1 MRKAAFVV
9 VSLSVLATVAH
20 AQTSP
25 CAGSEVPYDTV
36 LQRPA
41 PDLDLED
48 QDAVVIRNERQW
60 CEFWGWSKPCDTY
73 GIDFSNEV
81 ALAVYMPDW
90 ACDRA
95 DLTELCSAGGRHLRV
110 VVDVVASRPCLL
122 PVVIPPRWYVIE
134 VDKPVATAC
143 TEYIWTFN
151 VAGEPPY
158 TQTYGCE

>member
-9 VSLSVLATVAH
+9 VLLNVLVTVAH

-81 ALAVYMPDW
+81 ALAVYVPQGTCSMG
-90 ACDRA
+90 

-110 VVDVVASRPCLL
+110 VVDVVAYIPCL
-122 PVVIPPRWYVIE
+122 PVVIPPVWDVIE

-151 VAGEPPY
+151 YGGRPPY

>member
-1 MRKAAFVV
+1 MRKVAFVV
-9 VSLSVLATVAH
+9 VSLCVFVTVAH

-25 CAGSEVPYDTV
+25 CTGSEVPYDTV

-41 PDLDLED
+41 PYLDMED
-48 QDAVVIRNERQW
+48 QDAVVVRNEQQW
-60 CEFWGWSKPCDTY
+60 CKFWGWSKPCDTY

-81 ALAVYMPDW
+81 ALAVYMPQGT
-90 ACDRA
+90 CGMG

-110 VVDVVASRPCLL
+110 VVNVVAYNPCL
-122 PVVIPPRWYVIE
+122 PVITPPQWYVIE
-134 VDKPVATAC
+134 VDKPVATVC

-151 VAGEPPY
+151 DEVEPLY